1 MTELNLYTWFSQR
14 ELPYCPQHF
23 IVVDTII
30 TIESKQWILEKLT
43 SRFCLVQVDNYL
55 SSHNHNEDYD
65 PWTFGFYPA
74 FENPSEATYFQLVW
88 S

>member
-14 ELPYCPQHF
+14 ELHYCPKHF

-43 SRFCLVQVDNYL
+43 GRFCLVEVPNYNNPEFDN
-55 SSHNHNEDYD
+55 
-65 PWTFGFYPA
+65 PWKFGYFPA
-74 FENPSEATYFQLVW
+74 FENPLEATYFQLVW